1 VAIQLRALSTTTFA
15 RSSTS
20 WRNCLAAPKL
30 SRELS
35 SESDKLGAM
44 SCGGLLAL
52 FAFDKAKLGDI
63 WYDRATRESEANVD
77 QWRRENPEWR
87 GEVNE

>member
-1 VAIQLRALSTTTFA
+1 VAIQLRALDTTTSA

-20 WRNCLAAPKL
+20 WRNCLAAQKR

-35 SESDKLGAM
+35 SESDKPGAM
-44 SCGGLLAL
+44 NSGE
-52 FAFDKAKLGDI
+52 LGDI
-63 WYDRATRESEANVD
+63 WYDRATRESEASLD